1 MKTYDLLITFT
12 QTDGLQKKTK
22 GKKLNGNNFQTYTEA
37 AWTAEMC
44 AVVSPIQVSQSDEAQ
59 ACTDTTFSLSRFLL

>member
-1 MKTYDLLITFT
+1 M
-12 QTDGLQKKTK
+12 

-59 ACTDTTFSLSRFLL
+59 ACTDTTLSLRFLS